1 MPGTPTKMIEHQLE
15 KLGLEYIDLYLIH
28 SPWSL
33 VPTEDLLSMEKKKD
47 ESGKLEMMDTPLTE
61 TWRELEK
68 AVGTR
73 FEK

>member
-1 MPGTPTKMIEHQLE
+1 MIDHQLE

-68 AVGTR
+68 AVGMR
-73 FEK
+73 FDFLSVLT